1 MNDAVLLEQVVLLA
15 ILKKEPNESID
26 DVLKMLEESRAM
38 SLAEGR
44 EIVTRLEQEEAI
56 VDGKLTF
63 LGIAMANEAQRAF
76 SLGD

>member
-1 MNDAVLLEQVVLLA
+1 MNDAALLEQVVLLA

-63 LGIAMANEAQRAF
+63 LGIAMANEALKAF
-76 SLGD
+76 TLED

>member
-1 MNDAVLLEQVVLLA
+1 MSDAALLEQVVLLV

-63 LGIAMANEAQRAF
+63 LGIAMANEALKAF
-76 SLGD
+76 TLED

>member
-1 MNDAVLLEQVVLLA
+1 MSDAVLLEQVVLLA

-44 EIVTRLEQEEAI
+44 EIVARLEQEEAI
-56 VDGKLTF
+56 VAGKLTF
-63 LGIAMANEAQRAF
+63 LGIAMANEALKAF
-76 SLGD
+76 TLDD

>member
-1 MNDAVLLEQVVLLA
+1 MSETALLEQVVLLA

-44 EIVTRLEQEEAI
+44 EIVTRLEQEEVI
-56 VDGKLTF
+56 VGGKLTF
-63 LGIAMANEAQRAF
+63 LGIAMANEALKAF
-76 SLGD
+76 TLED

>member
-1 MNDAVLLEQVVLLA
+1 MSDAALLEQVVLLA

-26 DVLKMLEESRAM
+26 DVLKMLEESRAV

-63 LGIAMANEAQRAF
+63 LGISMANEALKAF
-76 SLGD
+76 TLED

>member
-1 MNDAVLLEQVVLLA
+1 MNDAALLEQVVLLA

-44 EIVTRLEQEEAI
+44 EIVVRLEQEEAI

-63 LGIAMANEAQRAF
+63 LGIAMANEALKAF
-76 SLGD
+76 TLED

>member
-1 MNDAVLLEQVVLLA
+1 MSDAALLEQVVLLA

-38 SLAEGR
+38 SLAESR
-44 EIVTRLEQEEAI
+44 EIVARLEQEEAI

-63 LGIAMANEAQRAF
+63 LGIAMANEALKAF
-76 SLGD
+76 TLED

>member
-1 MNDAVLLEQVVLLA
+1 MNDTALLEQVVLLA

-56 VDGKLTF
+56 VAGKLTF
-63 LGIAMANEAQRAF
+63 LGIDMANEALKAF
-76 SLGD
+76 TLED